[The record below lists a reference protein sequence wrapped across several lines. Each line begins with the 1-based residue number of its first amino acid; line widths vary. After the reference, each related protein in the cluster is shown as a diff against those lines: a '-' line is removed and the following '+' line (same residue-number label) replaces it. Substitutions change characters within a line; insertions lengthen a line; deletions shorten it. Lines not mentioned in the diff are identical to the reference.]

1 MEVNDGWKGELDGV
15 ASFVVS
21 VLGQKCE
28 RNELFFAVSNY
39 ARSEELAWSE
49 PGSAAKHSW
58 IRKTG
63 MLSVSFVDF
72 A

>member
-49 PGSAAKHSW
+49 PGLLPS
-58 IRKTG
+58 ILG
-63 MLSVSFVDF
+63 FFVRLECCQ
-72 A
+72 